1 MKKILGFL
9 LILLNLAFSGYA
21 QHILD
26 FKPYDTQK
34 AAITVI
40 ENGKTLKAPFAGG
53 IDAAQFASCDI
64 NLDGKKDI
72 IVHDREGSKLSCFLN
87 IGGPNEINY
96 QYDIRYNNRFP
107 VIGEW
112 MLMMDYDGD
121 GKEDLF
127 CDRNGGIACYLNI
140 SNHSTG

>member
-1 MKKILGFL
+1 MKKILGFC
-9 LILLNLAFSGYA
+9 LILLNLAFSGYT
-21 QHILD
+21 QDILD

-34 AAITVI
+34 ASIVVI

-64 NLDGKKDI
+64 NLDGKKDL

-121 GKEDLF
+121 GKED
-127 CDRNGGIACYLNI
+127 DGYGE
-140 SNHSTG
+140 G